1 MKEILPHKTESP
13 TFKSKEVREDYVAVT
28 LDKSKTTN
36 LVRDIHFAL
45 AWALHKA
52 GVENLD
58 VTIREKED
66 SYEIIVET

>member
-13 TFKSKEVREDYVAVT
+13 IFKSKEIREDYVAVT
-28 LDKSKTTN
+28 LDKSNTIN